1 MDPTQLLE
9 RRYHVMPDGSMEH
22 LFDADRASHP
32 HVWRNNT
39 HARDR
44 ILIIDGEM
52 WDQEY
57 TAPDIWATR

>member
-9 RRYHVMPDGSMEH
+9 RRYHRMPDGAIDH
-22 LFDADRASHP
+22 AFDADRLRNP

-39 HARDR
+39 HARER

-57 TAPDIWATR
+57 TAPSIWGKR